1 MSSRQLSNSANDP
14 NQRLRLLRVYTACVS
29 ALGGGLLFWSLSRLF
44 SAPSDALLFVGL
56 IALAEL
62 TTFEVFTS
70 QLLLSISSAVTFASL
85 LLFGPV
91 TAGLVAMV
99 GGLVITLVGE
109 RRRTRSGNAP
119 LLQRALFNAA
129 NYGLSV
135 AIGGGIY
142 LIVGG
147 RIGKVDLYTN
157 LIPAVLAAVIT
168 EIMNSGL
175 VVGAV
180 AFQTDQSPLHIWKQN
195 VSWAIPMN
203 CLGMVVGG
211 GGLAY
216 AYQVA
221 GVFGMIVFFL
231 PVVLS
236 IYAYRLYVERTKAQ
250 LARLDE
256 MVAERVNALR
266 EAKQQVDVA

>member
-1 MSSRQLSNSANDP
+1 MPRD
-14 NQRLRLLRVYTACVS
+14 T
-29 ALGGGLLFWSLSRLF
+29 LLFI
-44 SAPSDALLFVGL
+44 GL

-85 LLFGPV
+85 LLFGPL

-99 GGLVITLVGE
+99 GGLVITLVAE
-109 RRRTRSGNAP
+109 WRRTRSDNAP
-119 LLQRALFNAA
+119 FLQRALFNAA

-142 LIVGG
+142 LILGG
-147 RIGKVDLYTN
+147 TLGKVDLYTN
-157 LIPAVLAAVIT
+157 LIPAVLAAAIT
-168 EIMNSGL
+168 EIINSGL
-175 VVGAV
+175 VVGAI
-180 AFQTDQSPLHIWKQN
+180 ALQMGQPPFHIWKQN
-195 VSWAIPMN
+195 ISWASPMN
-203 CLGMVVGG
+203 ILSMVVGG

-221 GVFGMIVFFL
+221 SIFGMVVFFL
-231 PVVLS
+231 PVALS

-256 MVAERVNALR
+256 MVAERMNALR
-266 EAKQQVDVA
+266 EANKQVDAA